1 MVFSSWTENLTVSQ
15 MMLAML
21 LFKVNKISLLF
32 QVKLIVVKSI
42 SIVTILVMLI
52 LNSGFP
58 RWLSGQKTKKIPLVS
73 VGATEDASLD
83 GEDPLEEEMATHPS
97 ILAWKIPR
105 TEKPG

>member
-1 MVFSSWTENLTVSQ
+1 MV
-15 MMLAML
+15 
-21 LFKVNKISLLF
+21 KK
-32 QVKLIVVKSI
+32 K
-42 SIVTILVMLI
+42 
-52 LNSGFP
+52 
-58 RWLSGQKTKKIPLVS
+58 KKIPLVS